1 MVKAQEK
8 TVKEEKVKRINRS
21 TAANRVLAEV
31 SGKTSLSEL
40 AEKADGLFVES
51 GGKADIRA
59 AAYTVRRALVTA
71 EALNI
76 FKLTRPTDILVEKI
90 KTK

>member
-8 TVKEEKVKRINRS
+8 PEKAKRINRS
-21 TAANRVLAEV
+21 TAANKVIADI

-40 AEKADGLFVES
+40 AKEADSLFTES
-51 GGKADIRA
+51 GGKPDVRKAG
-59 AAYTVRRALVTA
+59 YYVRRSLETL
-71 EALNI
+71 EAI
-76 FKLTRPTDILVEKI
+76 GIVKLTRPTDIIVERI

>member
-8 TVKEEKVKRINRS
+8 PKVKRINRS

-31 SGKTSLSEL
+31 NGKTSLSEL
-40 AEKADGLFVES
+40 AGKADQLFSES
-51 GGKADIRA
+51 GGKPDVRKAG
-59 AAYTVRRALVTA
+59 YYVRRSLETL
-71 EALNI
+71 EAI
-76 FKLTRPTDILVEKI
+76 GIVKLTRPTDILVEKI